1 LIVLVGVFKNQRVVK
16 TVCGVVLIAGGGTAV
31 DVLLREVGVADAAGV
46 ADGTGVGVAD
56 PLLGGVAV
64 GTGVGVWIGTGVGVA
79 VLLPA

>member
-1 LIVLVGVFKNQRVVK
+1 MVLVGVFKNQRVVK

-46 ADGTGVGVAD
+46 ADGTGVGVAE
-56 PLLGGVAV
+56 PLPGAGVAV
-64 GTGVGVWIGTGVGVA
+64 GTGVGVGVGTGVGVA